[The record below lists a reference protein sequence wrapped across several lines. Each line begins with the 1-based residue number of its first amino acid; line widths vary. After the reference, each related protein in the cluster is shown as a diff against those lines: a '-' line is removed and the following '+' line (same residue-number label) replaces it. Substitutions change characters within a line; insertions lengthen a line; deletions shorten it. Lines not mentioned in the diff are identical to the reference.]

1 MKIEN
6 KKYTAGDLARFYGIS
21 VDTVRL
27 YDKKGLLCPYLKDK
41 NNYRLY
47 TRNDLI
53 ALEYILRLKN
63 AGISLA
69 EIEDIINHSAPSE
82 VLDLCQNRT
91 KEIDLQI
98 TNLSRE
104 KEQLENYI
112 HELSAIDSNSQ
123 VTVQLNPPFFLKE
136 ISQDI
141 PNTAQ
146 WLIDHNFS
154 EIPRIASYNKL
165 PATLTDLEHFNSMQ
179 TRAEWVD
186 FYLMIP
192 ITSDEA
198 NTLQS
203 QTTDSSKVFPSQLCL
218 HSICKANYTDDHIF
232 LDYSKFYEFA
242 LKHNFKLKP
251 NVLSSITFIED
262 LQNQKIYHC
271 EVWWPIEE

>member
-69 EIEDIINHSAPSE
+69 EIDDIVNHSVPSA
-82 VLDLCQNRT
+82 VLDLCNERIE
-91 KEIDLQI
+91 EIDLQI
-98 TNLSRE
+98 TNLSGER
-104 KEQLENYI
+104 KRLETYI
-112 HELSAIDSNSQ
+112 DEVSIIDVNAQ
-123 VTVQLNPPFFLKE
+123 ITVMLNPPFFLKE
-136 ISQDI
+136 ITQDI
-141 PNTAQ
+141 PDTSQ
-146 WLIDHNFS
+146 WLMDHDLS
-154 EIPRIASYNKL
+154 EMYKIASYNEF
-165 PATLTDLEHFNSMQ
+165 PTTPTDLEHFNSMQ

-186 FYLMIP
+186 FYLMTPVSQNQIH
-192 ITSDEA
+192 A
-198 NTLQS
+198 VQS
-203 QTTDSSKVFPSQLCL
+203 QITDSSKIFPSQLCL
-218 HSICKANYTDDHIF
+218 HGICKANYTDDHIF
-232 LDYSKFYEFA
+232 LDYSRFYEFA

-262 LQNQKIYHC
+262 LQHQKIYHC